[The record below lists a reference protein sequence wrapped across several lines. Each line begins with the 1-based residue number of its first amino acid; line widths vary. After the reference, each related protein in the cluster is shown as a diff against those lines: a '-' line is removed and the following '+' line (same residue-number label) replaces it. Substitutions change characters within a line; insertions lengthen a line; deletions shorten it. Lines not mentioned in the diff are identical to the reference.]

1 MIGVKKGAIFTLIY
15 FFESICL
22 YYIPQAMPQAMPQTH
37 FPFHPHRL
45 IVWIRQKLSKHQ
57 SYHKVK
63 RAKRSVIWMHKK
75 CTFYV
80 QNSVSKGKKC
90 FKPGEIAVHWWTSLN
105 MTIWKQP
112 ALASYREV
120 PKKTEPESKLTKK
133 FYKIGHFRVPK
144 SLTFKMRL
152 GAQPFLWKW
161 VLFAWEWKMISIS
174 KGWAPTLVLTQRPG
188 GTRNWPLRR
197 RFLRSN
203 AVVSRSCFEL
213 MLWMNN
219 SSKKIDREVI
229 YWKFLPYLFE

>member
-1 MIGVKKGAIFTLIY
+1 M
-15 FFESICL
+15 
-22 YYIPQAMPQAMPQTH
+22 
-37 FPFHPHRL
+37 
-45 IVWIRQKLSKHQ
+45 
-57 SYHKVK
+57 
-63 RAKRSVIWMHKK
+63 
-75 CTFYV
+75 
-80 QNSVSKGKKC
+80 
-90 FKPGEIAVHWWTSLN
+90 
-105 MTIWKQP
+105 
-112 ALASYREV
+112 
-120 PKKTEPESKLTKK
+120 KTEPESKITKK
-133 FYKIGHFRVPK
+133 CSKIGHFRVPK
-144 SLTFKMRL
+144 TLTFKMRL

-229 YWKFLPYLFE
+229 YWKFVFKNQEVYRWKQAKSDERMAKFNTKSIYFVIFFSVYYKRLWNIYTLHKFPFKNVIFLTIE